1 MRGYV
6 PDQMPLRDDALNRT
20 SAYRAPLVWR
30 VPEGPGISVGQRSNT
45 RNHAGPDCGAGGRWQ
60 GLEGYRDE
68 APNVSEHQVPLVWR
82 VPEGRDCGAGG
93 RWQGLAGLRDDV
105 PSEARGADGS
115 RAGRRPPAHKA
126 ARPHGKVR
134 RCPEH
139 QQRRKQRCGRATAR
153 RHAKQPGPT
162 ARCDGA
168 RSTRGTTHHRRQ
180 SARIPSQQR
189 RQVDAPAARE
199 LGCLGA
205 AREAV
210 RQIHRVRL
218 SIKRGQQRMRCD
230 RD

>member
-1 MRGYV
+1 MPLWGMRQTYQDPRCRWCGGCRRGLEYPWGNVAIPEIMRGLAAV
-6 PDQMPLRDDALNRT
+6 P
-20 SAYRAPLVWR
+20 
-30 VPEGPGISVGQRSNT
+30 VG
-45 RNHAGPDCGAGGRWQ
+45 GGRAWP
-60 GLEGYRDE
+60 GFETTR
-68 APNVSEHQVPLVWR
+68 
-82 VPEGRDCGAGG
+82 
-93 RWQGLAGLRDDV
+93 
-105 PSEARGADGS
+105 
-115 RAGRRPPAHKA
+115 RAKLA
-126 ARPHGKVR
+126 ARTAS
-134 RCPEH
+134 
-139 QQRRKQRCGRATAR
+139 GRATAR
-153 RHAKQPGPT
+153 RHAKQPGPTVRCDGARSASGAASNTAGGCRPLACQAARPHSPAPQPGPT

>member
-6 PDQMPLRDDALNRT
+6 PDQMPQRDDALNRT
-20 SAYRAPLVWR
+20 SAYRA
-30 VPEGPGISVGQRSNT
+30 
-45 RNHAGPDCGAGGRWQ
+45 
-60 GLEGYRDE
+60 
-68 APNVSEHQVPLVWR
+68 PLVWR

-93 RWQGLAGLRDDV
+93 RWQGLAGLRDDA

>member
-6 PDQMPLRDDALNRT
+6 PDQMPQRDDALNRT
-20 SAYRAPLVWR
+20 SACRAPLVWR
-30 VPEGPGISVGQRSNT
+30 APEGPGTPVGQRSNT
-45 RNHAGPDCGAGGRWQ
+45 RIMRGLAAVPVGGGRAWPDN
-60 GLEGYRDE
+60 EPTRR
-68 APNVSEHQVPLVWR
+68 AK
-82 VPEGRDCGAGG
+82 
-93 RWQGLAGLRDDV
+93 LAART
-105 PSEARGADGS
+105 ARGRTA
-115 RAGRRPPAHKA
+115 
-126 ARPHGKVR
+126 
-134 RCPEH
+134 
-139 QQRRKQRCGRATAR
+139 AR

-180 SARIPSQQR
+180 SARITSQQR

>member
-6 PDQMPLRDDALNRT
+6 PDQMPQRDDALNRT
-20 SAYRAPLVWR
+20 SACRAPLVWR
-30 VPEGPGISVGQRSNT
+30 VPEGPGTPVGQRSNT
-45 RNHAGPDCGAGGRWQ
+45 RNHAGPG
-60 GLEGYRDE
+60 
-68 APNVSEHQVPLVWR
+68 
-82 VPEGRDCGAGG
+82 CGAGG
-93 RWQGLAGLRDDV
+93 RWQGLAGLRDDA

>member
-1 MRGYV
+1 MCPIRCRCGTMRQTYQDPRCRWCGGCRRGLGHPWGNVAIPEIMRGLAAV
-6 PDQMPLRDDALNRT
+6 P
-20 SAYRAPLVWR
+20 
-30 VPEGPGISVGQRSNT
+30 VG
-45 RNHAGPDCGAGGRWQ
+45 GGRAWP
-60 GLEGYRDE
+60 GFETTR
-68 APNVSEHQVPLVWR
+68 
-82 VPEGRDCGAGG
+82 
-93 RWQGLAGLRDDV
+93 
-105 PSEARGADGS
+105 
-115 RAGRRPPAHKA
+115 RAKLA
-126 ARPHGKVR
+126 ARTAS
-134 RCPEH
+134 
-139 QQRRKQRCGRATAR
+139 GRATAR
-153 RHAKQPGPT
+153 RHAKQPGPTVRCDGARSASGAASNTAGAAARWRAKQPGPT

-168 RSTRGTTHHRRQ
+168 RSTRGTIHHRRQ

>member
-1 MRGYV
+1 
-6 PDQMPLRDDALNRT
+6 MPLRDDALNRT

-45 RNHAGPDCGAGGRWQ
+45 RNHAGPG
-60 GLEGYRDE
+60 
-68 APNVSEHQVPLVWR
+68 
-82 VPEGRDCGAGG
+82 CGAGG
-93 RWQGLAGLRDDV
+93 RWQGLAGLRDDA

-139 QQRRKQRCGRATAR
+139 QQRRKQRCGRAAAR

-162 ARCDGA
+162 VRCDGA

-189 RQVDAPAARE
+189 RQVDAPAACE

>member
-1 MRGYV
+1 MYPIRCRCGTMRQTYQDPRCRWCGGCRRGLEYPWGNVAIPEIMRGLTAV
-6 PDQMPLRDDALNRT
+6 P
-20 SAYRAPLVWR
+20 
-30 VPEGPGISVGQRSNT
+30 VG
-45 RNHAGPDCGAGGRWQ
+45 GGRAWRGIGMRRQ
-60 GLEGYRDE
+60 TYQNIRCRWCGGCRRDE
-68 APNVSEHQVPLVWR
+68 IAVPV
-82 VPEGRDCGAGG
+82 GGG
-93 RWQGLAGLRDDV
+93 RAWPGFETTRRAKLAART
-105 PSEARGADGS
+105 ARG
-115 RAGRRPPAHKA
+115 RAAAH
-126 ARPHGKVR
+126 
-134 RCPEH
+134 
-139 QQRRKQRCGRATAR
+139 
-153 RHAKQPGPT
+153 RHTKQPGPT

>member
-60 GLEGYRDE
+60 GL
-68 APNVSEHQVPLVWR
+68 
-82 VPEGRDCGAGG
+82 
-93 RWQGLAGLRDDV
+93 AGLRDDA

-115 RAGRRPPAHKA
+115 RAGCRPPAHKA

-139 QQRRKQRCGRATAR
+139 QQRRKQRCGRAAAR

>member
-1 MRGYV
+1 MYPIRCRCGTMRQTYQDPRCRWCGGCRRGLEYPWGNVAIPEIMRGLVAV
-6 PDQMPLRDDALNRT
+6 P
-20 SAYRAPLVWR
+20 
-30 VPEGPGISVGQRSNT
+30 VG
-45 RNHAGPDCGAGGRWQ
+45 GGRAWP
-60 GLEGYRDE
+60 GFETTRRAKLAART
-68 APNVSEHQVPLVWR
+68 AS
-82 VPEGRDCGAGG
+82 GRAT
-93 RWQGLAGLRDDV
+93 
-105 PSEARGADGS
+105 ARRHAKQPG
-115 RAGRRPPAHKA
+115 PT